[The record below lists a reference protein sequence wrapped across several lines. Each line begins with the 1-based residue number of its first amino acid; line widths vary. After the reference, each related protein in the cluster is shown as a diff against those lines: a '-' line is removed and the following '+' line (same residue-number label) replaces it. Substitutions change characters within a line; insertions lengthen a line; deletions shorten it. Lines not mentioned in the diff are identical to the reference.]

1 MKIVKLLDEKDML
14 IEQLKQ
20 EIERLKR
27 QLEEQDKVIAAQIA
41 RLVIL
46 EPLEAKVVE
55 LEKTIEYLNAQL
67 GRDSS
72 DSSLPPSRDLK
83 APKPSPESLRDVLR
97 PKSKGKKRKKG
108 GQPGHKGS
116 NIKLPHAPD
125 TYVQHW
131 AAECTTCPKFAE
143 CSQNAKVESRRY
155 VIQPPVK
162 VEVVEHQRMKMSPC
176 PLGRGRLTGVFPE
189 KLRGP
194 IQYDEALIAIVVV
207 LSVYGAVSAKR
218 IQQIL
223 RGMYNIQLSTGTIQT
238 MLKDCA
244 ALVRPTVETD
254 IKGRILEAL
263 IAHFDEAGTKVDGV
277 RHWIHAAVTESLTYM
292 TIHRKRGAE
301 GTDANGVMPNFRG
314 IAVHDCWKVYFGYL
328 LCQHAVCC
336 AHLLRELK
344 YLMKNLPDRKWC
356 RRFFEFLLYMKK
368 IKERDMAK
376 GLEQVSP
383 YHLKK
388 FQQMYADII
397 ALAHQECPADPL
409 PPKNSIEA
417 KKELPLIKR
426 LESLE
431 SNVTLFVRNFDVPFD
446 NNEAERAIRCV
457 RIKTKSAGCFRG
469 SGGEDYC
476 TLMSYINTAWK
487 HGVNAFKALL
497 EALGGN
503 FQVIFGEPCP
513 GN

>member
-1 MKIVKLLDEKDML
+1 MKVAKLDKKDQI
-14 IEQLKQ
+14 IEQLNQ
-20 EIERLKR
+20 EIERLER
-27 QLEEQDKVIAAQIA
+27 QIDEQAKIIATQSE
-41 RLVIL
+41 RLAIL

-83 APKPSPESLRDVLR
+83 TPKPSPESLRDVLR
-97 PKSKGKKRKKG
+97 PKDKKNKRKQG
-108 GQPGHKGS
+108 GQPGHKGA
-116 NIKLPHAPD
+116 NIKLLHEPNRR
-125 TYVQHW
+125 VQHW
-131 AAECTTCPKFAE
+131 PTECEACPNFVE

-155 VIQPPVK
+155 IIQPRVD
-162 VEVVEHQRMKMSPC
+162 VDVIEHQRMKMVGC
-176 PLGRGRLTGVFPE
+176 ARGMRRLTGTFPE
-189 KLRGP
+189 KIKAP
-194 IQYDEALIAIVVV
+194 IQYDDVLIAIVVV
-207 LSVYGAVSAKR
+207 LSVYGAVSVQR
-218 IQQIL
+218 IQEIL
-223 RGMYNIQLSTGTIQT
+223 RGMYGIQISTGTIQT
-238 MLKDCA
+238 MIEDCA

-254 IKGRILEAL
+254 IKGGILEAL
-263 IAHFDEAGTKVDGV
+263 VANFDETSTKVKGV
-277 RHWIHAAVTESLTYM
+277 KYWIHVAATKLLTYM

-301 GTDANGVMPNFRG
+301 GTDANGVMPDFRG

-356 RRFFEFLLYMKK
+356 RLYFDLLLYMKK
-368 IKERDMAK
+368 IKERNIAK
-376 GLEQVSP
+376 GLKQVSA

-388 FQQMYADII
+388 FTRMYADIM
-397 ALAHQECPADPL
+397 ALAHQECPADPP

-426 LESLE
+426 LERLE
-431 SNVTLFVRNFDVPFD
+431 SSVTLFMRNFDVPFD

-457 RIKTKSAGCFRG
+457 RIKTKSAGGFRG
-469 SGGEDYC
+469 NGGEDYC
-476 TLMSYINTAWK
+476 TLMSYINTGWK
-487 HGVNAFKALL
+487 HGVNAFKALS
-497 EALGGN
+497 EALAGN

-513 GN
+513 EN

>member
-1 MKIVKLLDEKDML
+1 MKIVKLDEKDML

-72 DSSLPPSRDLK
+72 DSSLPPSR
-83 APKPSPESLRDVLR
+83 
-97 PKSKGKKRKKG
+97 KKRKKG

-277 RHWIHAAVTESLTYM
+277 RHWIHAAVTKFLTYM

-301 GTDANGVMPNFRG
+301 ASCLTFVELRSTTAGRCTLAT
-314 IAVHDCWKVYFGYL
+314 
-328 LCQHAVCC
+328 CC
-336 AHLLRELK
+336 AS
-344 YLMKNLPDRKWC
+344 M
-356 RRFFEFLLYMKK
+356 RFV
-368 IKERDMAK
+368 A
-376 GLEQVSP
+376 
-383 YHLKK
+383 
-388 FQQMYADII
+388 
-397 ALAHQECPADPL
+397 
-409 PPKNSIEA
+409 
-417 KKELPLIKR
+417 
-426 LESLE
+426 
-431 SNVTLFVRNFDVPFD
+431 
-446 NNEAERAIRCV
+446 
-457 RIKTKSAGCFRG
+457 RIF
-469 SGGEDYC
+469 
-476 TLMSYINTAWK
+476 
-487 HGVNAFKALL
+487 
-497 EALGGN
+497 
-503 FQVIFGEPCP
+503 
-513 GN
+513 